1 MTYDRIRFRKRFQ
14 KGGRYMFEI
23 RNLSLSFA
31 GRQLLEPTDLI
42 FERGKVYTIYGKS
55 GVGKSSLL
63 NKIGLISATDP
74 SVSYFF
80 DGKEIDTENKKS
92 ASAFIAEEVA
102 FVFQGQNLINDLTVF
117 ENLRLALNFYGLNP
131 DEIESKIDTVLADL
145 EISSLKHAYPEDLSG
160 GEEQRVTIAR
170 ALVTE
175 KTLILADEPTSS
187 LDKENREKVSSLLID
202 LAHKYH
208 KIVLIVSHDEA
219 MIARGD
225 VQLHFKDHQLVGN
238 CLILNSDEGIKDS
251 KKWTSYLSSSH
262 TKLSVLKHR
271 RPFLP
276 RLLAFFIAFV
286 VAIAVTSIN
295 FQSLF
300 ADKYHQLVNNSLE
313 NGFLVINDSLHL
325 QTTKVLD
332 DFLSFD
338 KDEIA
343 SISTSQNIQTI
354 KPYIEFLSLGMT
366 FDNSKDYSQLQK
378 NFQPTLTIDGQTRSL
393 TRNFSIQPLYQTNTT
408 QRQIEYFDR
417 SNEKGIYLSE
427 QFISDEKLPNIVS
440 GSTVTLTFYIPISLY
455 ESSMEKEGNVLKG
468 DGDLFVKVD
477 KTYPVLGIVKK
488 SYPFEYS
495 PHGNTLFMNIAEME
509 ELQNEAIQQHPMTKM
524 ALDGF
529 PLKSWMPSAIH
540 VLLKDSSAIPE
551 ELSRIR
557 AISSQITILSSYE
570 NYEEFNKGLTYIR
583 QFLMLL
589 SLVLLILVI
598 AVLSFV
604 FFLLNRPRR
613 FEVGILKSLGY
624 STQNIVWLFLKELIG
639 YGKTIS
645 ILASCLLVI
654 LSILAIQV
662 LKLEVSDVFQFYLT
676 SVFTLIGLS
685 VSVLI
690 ISGLLPI
697 YTTCRQTVVD
707 TIRKNG

>member
-1 MTYDRIRFRKRFQ
+1 R
-14 KGGRYMFEI
+14 
-23 RNLSLSFA
+23 
-31 GRQLLEPTDLI
+31 LLEPTDLI

-63 NKIGLISATDP
+63 NKIGLLSATDP

-80 DGKEIDTENKKS
+80 DGKEIDIENKKS
-92 ASAFIAEEVA
+92 VSVFIAEEVA
-102 FVFQGQNLINDLTVF
+102 FVFQGRNLINDLTVF
-117 ENLRLALNFYGLNP
+117 ENLRLALNFYDLSP

-145 EISSLKHAYPEDLSG
+145 QISSLKHAYPEDLSG
-160 GEEQRVTIAR
+160 GEEQRVAIAR
-170 ALVTE
+170 ALVTG

-187 LDKENREKVSSLLID
+187 LDKENREKVSALLID

-219 MIARGD
+219 MIAIGD
-225 VQLHFKDHQLVGN
+225 VQLHFKDHKLVGN

-251 KKWTSYLSSSH
+251 KKWSSCLSSSH

-276 RLLAFFIAFV
+276 RLLAFFISLV

-338 KDEIA
+338 KEEIT
-343 SISTSQNIQTI
+343 SISTSQNIQTVN
-354 KPYIEFLSLGMT
+354 PYIEFLSLGMT

-440 GSTVTLTFYIPISLY
+440 GTTVTLTFYIPISLY
-455 ESSMEKEGNVLKG
+455 ESSIEKEGNILKG

-495 PHGNTLFMNIAEME
+495 PYGNTLFMNIAEME

-540 VLLKDSSAIPE
+540 VLLKDSGAIPE

-654 LSILAIQV
+654 LSILAMQV
-662 LKLEVSDVFQFYLT
+662 LKLEISDVFKFYLT

>member
-1 MTYDRIRFRKRFQ
+1 
-14 KGGRYMFEI
+14 MFEI

-31 GRQLLEPTDLI
+31 GRRLLEPTDLI

-63 NKIGLISATDP
+63 NKIGLLSATDP

-80 DGKEIDTENKKS
+80 DGKEIDIENKKS
-92 ASAFIAEEVA
+92 VSVFIAEEVA
-102 FVFQGQNLINDLTVF
+102 FVFQGRNLINDLTVF
-117 ENLRLALNFYGLNP
+117 ENLRLALNFYDLSP

-145 EISSLKHAYPEDLSG
+145 QISSLKHAYPEDLSG
-160 GEEQRVTIAR
+160 GEEQRVAIAR
-170 ALVTE
+170 ALVTG

-187 LDKENREKVSSLLID
+187 LDKENREKVSALLID

-219 MIARGD
+219 MIAIGD
-225 VQLHFKDHQLVGN
+225 VQLHFKDHKLVGN

-251 KKWTSYLSSSH
+251 KKWSSCLSSSH

-271 RPFLP
+271 RPFLL
-276 RLLAFFIAFV
+276 RLLAFFISLV

-338 KDEIA
+338 KEEIT
-343 SISTSQNIQTI
+343 SISTSQNIQTVN
-354 KPYIEFLSLGMT
+354 PYIEFLSLGMT

-440 GSTVTLTFYIPISLY
+440 GTTVTLTFYIPISLY
-455 ESSMEKEGNVLKG
+455 ESSIEKEGNILKG

-495 PHGNTLFMNIAEME
+495 PYGNTLFMNIAEME

-540 VLLKDSSAIPE
+540 VLLKDSGAIPE

-654 LSILAIQV
+654 LSILAMQV
-662 LKLEVSDVFQFYLT
+662 LKLEISDVFKFYLT

>member
-1 MTYDRIRFRKRFQ
+1 
-14 KGGRYMFEI
+14 MFEI

-31 GRQLLEPTDLI
+31 GRRLLEPTDLI

-63 NKIGLISATDP
+63 NKIGLLSATDP

-80 DGKEIDTENKKS
+80 DGKEIDIENKKS
-92 ASAFIAEEVA
+92 VSVFIAEEVA
-102 FVFQGQNLINDLTVF
+102 FVFQGRNLINDLTVF
-117 ENLRLALNFYGLNP
+117 ENLRLALNFYDLSPN
-131 DEIESKIDTVLADL
+131 EIESKIDTVLADL
-145 EISSLKHAYPEDLSG
+145 QISSLKHAYPEDLSG
-160 GEEQRVTIAR
+160 GEEQRVAIAR
-170 ALVTE
+170 ALVTG

-187 LDKENREKVSSLLID
+187 LDKENREKVSALLID

-219 MIARGD
+219 MIAIGD
-225 VQLHFKDHQLVGN
+225 VQLHFKDHKLVGN

-251 KKWTSYLSSSH
+251 KKWSSCLSSSH

-276 RLLAFFIAFV
+276 RLLAFFIALV
-286 VAIAVTSIN
+286 VAIAVSSIN

-338 KDEIA
+338 KEEITL
-343 SISTSQNIQTI
+343 ISTSQNIQTV
-354 KPYIEFLSLGMT
+354 KPYMEFLSFGMT

-378 NFQPTLTIDGQTRSL
+378 NFQPTLIIDGQTRSL
-393 TRNFSIQPLYQTNTT
+393 TKNFSIQPLYQTNTT

-440 GSTVTLTFYIPISLY
+440 GTTVTLTFYIPISLY
-455 ESSMEKEGNVLKG
+455 ESSIEKEGNILKG

-495 PHGNTLFMNIAEME
+495 PYGNTLFMNIVEME

-540 VLLKDSSAIPE
+540 VLLKDSGAIPE

-654 LSILAIQV
+654 LSILAMQV
-662 LKLEVSDVFQFYLT
+662 LKLEISDVFKFYLT

>member
-1 MTYDRIRFRKRFQ
+1 
-14 KGGRYMFEI
+14 MFEI

-31 GRQLLEPTDLI
+31 GRRLLEPTDLI

-63 NKIGLISATDP
+63 NKIGLLSATDP

-80 DGKEIDTENKKS
+80 DGKEIDIENKKS
-92 ASAFIAEEVA
+92 VSVFIAEEVA
-102 FVFQGQNLINDLTVF
+102 FVFQGRNLINDLTVF
-117 ENLRLALNFYGLNP
+117 ENLRLALNFYDLSP

-145 EISSLKHAYPEDLSG
+145 QISSLKHAYPEDLSG
-160 GEEQRVTIAR
+160 GEEQRVAIAR
-170 ALVTE
+170 ALVTG

-187 LDKENREKVSSLLID
+187 LDKENREKVSALLID

-219 MIARGD
+219 MIAIGD
-225 VQLHFKDHQLVGN
+225 VQLHFKDHKLVGN

-251 KKWTSYLSSSH
+251 KKWSSCLSSSH

-276 RLLAFFIAFV
+276 RLLAFFISLV

-338 KDEIA
+338 KEEIT
-343 SISTSQNIQTI
+343 SISTSQNIQTVN
-354 KPYIEFLSLGMT
+354 PYIEFLSLGMT

-408 QRQIEYFDR
+408 QKQIEYFDR

-440 GSTVTLTFYIPISLY
+440 GTTVTLTFYIPISLY
-455 ESSMEKEGNVLKG
+455 ESSIEKEGNILKG

-495 PHGNTLFMNIAEME
+495 PYGNTLFMNIAEME

-540 VLLKDSSAIPE
+540 VLLKDSGAIPE

-598 AVLSFV
+598 AVLSLV

-654 LSILAIQV
+654 LSILAMQV
-662 LKLEVSDVFQFYLT
+662 LKLEISDVFKFYLT

>member
-1 MTYDRIRFRKRFQ
+1 
-14 KGGRYMFEI
+14 MFEI

-31 GRQLLEPTDLI
+31 GRRLLEPTDLI

-63 NKIGLISATDP
+63 NKIGLISALDP

-80 DGKEIDTENKKS
+80 GGKEIDTEDKKS
-92 ASAFIAEEVA
+92 VSAFIAEEVA

-131 DEIESKIDTVLADL
+131 DEIENKIDTVLANL
-145 EISSLKHAYPEDLSG
+145 QISFLKHAYPEDLSG
-160 GEEQRVTIAR
+160 GEEQRVAIAR

-238 CLILNSDEGIKDS
+238 CLILNSDERIKDS
-251 KKWTSYLSSSH
+251 KKWSSGLSSSH
-262 TKLSVLKHR
+262 TKLSVLRHR
-271 RPFLP
+271 RPSLP

-338 KDEIA
+338 KEKIT
-343 SISTSQNIQTI
+343 SISTSQNIQTV

-455 ESSMEKEGNVLKG
+455 ESSIEKEGNVLKG

-509 ELQNEAIQQHPMTKM
+509 ELQNEAIQQHPITKM
-524 ALDGF
+524 TLDGF

-589 SLVLLILVI
+589 SIVLLILVI

-662 LKLEVSDVFQFYLT
+662 LKLEISDVFQFYLT

>member
-1 MTYDRIRFRKRFQ
+1 
-14 KGGRYMFEI
+14 MFEI

-31 GRQLLEPTDLI
+31 GRRLLEPTDLI
-42 FERGKVYTIYGKS
+42 FEWGKVYTIYGKS

-63 NKIGLISATDP
+63 NKIGLLSATDP

-80 DGKEIDTENKKS
+80 DGKEIDIENKKS
-92 ASAFIAEEVA
+92 VSVFIAEEVA
-102 FVFQGQNLINDLTVF
+102 FVFQGRNLINDLTVF
-117 ENLRLALNFYGLNP
+117 ENLRLALNFYDLSP

-145 EISSLKHAYPEDLSG
+145 QISSLKHAYPEDLSG
-160 GEEQRVTIAR
+160 GEEQRVAIAR
-170 ALVTE
+170 ALVTG

-187 LDKENREKVSSLLID
+187 LDKENREKISALLID

-219 MIARGD
+219 MIAIGD
-225 VQLHFKDHQLVGN
+225 VQLHFKDHKLVGN

-251 KKWTSYLSSSH
+251 KKWSSCLSSSH

-276 RLLAFFIAFV
+276 RLLAFFISLV

-338 KDEIA
+338 KEEIT
-343 SISTSQNIQTI
+343 SISTSQNIQTVN
-354 KPYIEFLSLGMT
+354 PYIEFLSLGMT

-440 GSTVTLTFYIPISLY
+440 GTTVTLTFYIPISLY
-455 ESSMEKEGNVLKG
+455 ESSIEKEGNILKG
-468 DGDLFVKVD
+468 DGGLFVKVD

-495 PHGNTLFMNIAEME
+495 PYGNTLFMNIAEME

-540 VLLKDSSAIPE
+540 VLLKDSGAIPE

-654 LSILAIQV
+654 LSILAMQV
-662 LKLEVSDVFQFYLT
+662 LKLEISDVFKFYLT

>member
-1 MTYDRIRFRKRFQ
+1 
-14 KGGRYMFEI
+14 MFEI

-31 GRQLLEPTDLI
+31 GRRLLEPTDLI

-63 NKIGLISATDP
+63 NKIGLLSATDP

-80 DGKEIDTENKKS
+80 DGKEIDIENKKS
-92 ASAFIAEEVA
+92 VSVFIAEEVA
-102 FVFQGQNLINDLTVF
+102 FVFQGRNLINDLTVF
-117 ENLRLALNFYGLNP
+117 ENLRLALNFYDLSP

-145 EISSLKHAYPEDLSG
+145 QISSLKHAYPEDLSG
-160 GEEQRVTIAR
+160 GEEQRVAIAR
-170 ALVTE
+170 ALVTG

-187 LDKENREKVSSLLID
+187 LDKENREKISALLID

-219 MIARGD
+219 MIAIGD
-225 VQLHFKDHQLVGN
+225 VQLHFKDHKLVGN

-251 KKWTSYLSSSH
+251 KKWSSCLSSSH

-276 RLLAFFIAFV
+276 RLLAFFISLV

-338 KDEIA
+338 KEEIT
-343 SISTSQNIQTI
+343 SISTSQNIQTVN
-354 KPYIEFLSLGMT
+354 PYIEFLSLGMT

-378 NFQPTLTIDGQTRSL
+378 NFQLTLTIDGQTRSL

-440 GSTVTLTFYIPISLY
+440 GTTVTLTFYIPISLY
-455 ESSMEKEGNVLKG
+455 ESSIEKEGNILKG
-468 DGDLFVKVD
+468 DGGLFVKVD

-495 PHGNTLFMNIAEME
+495 PYGNTLFMNIAEME

-540 VLLKDSSAIPE
+540 VLLKDSGAIPE

-654 LSILAIQV
+654 LSILAMQV
-662 LKLEVSDVFQFYLT
+662 LKLEISDVFKFYLT

>member
-1 MTYDRIRFRKRFQ
+1 MIQQNKESDFK

-31 GRQLLEPTDLI
+31 GRRLLEPTDLI

-63 NKIGLISATDP
+63 NKIGLLSATDP

-80 DGKEIDTENKKS
+80 DGKEIDIENKKS
-92 ASAFIAEEVA
+92 VSVFIAEEVA
-102 FVFQGQNLINDLTVF
+102 FVFQGRNLINDLTVF
-117 ENLRLALNFYGLNP
+117 ENLRLALNFYDLSP

-145 EISSLKHAYPEDLSG
+145 QISSLKHAYPEDLSG
-160 GEEQRVTIAR
+160 GEEQRVAIAR
-170 ALVTE
+170 ALVTG

-187 LDKENREKVSSLLID
+187 LDKENREKVSALLID

-219 MIARGD
+219 MIAIGD
-225 VQLHFKDHQLVGN
+225 VQLHFKDHKLVGN

-251 KKWTSYLSSSH
+251 KKWSSCLSSSH

-276 RLLAFFIAFV
+276 RLLAFFISLV

-338 KDEIA
+338 KEEIT
-343 SISTSQNIQTI
+343 SISTSQNIQTVN
-354 KPYIEFLSLGMT
+354 PYIEFLSLGMT

-440 GSTVTLTFYIPISLY
+440 GTTVTLTFYIPISLY
-455 ESSMEKEGNVLKG
+455 ESSIEKEGNILKG

-495 PHGNTLFMNIAEME
+495 PYGNTLFMNIAEME

-540 VLLKDSSAIPE
+540 VLLKDSGAIPE

-639 YGKTIS
+639 YGKIIS

-654 LSILAIQV
+654 LSILAMQV
-662 LKLEVSDVFQFYLT
+662 LKLEISDVFKFYLT

>member
-1 MTYDRIRFRKRFQ
+1 FK

-31 GRQLLEPTDLI
+31 GRRLLEPTDLI

-63 NKIGLISATDP
+63 NKIGLLSATDP

-80 DGKEIDTENKKS
+80 DGKEIDIENKKS
-92 ASAFIAEEVA
+92 VSVFIAEEVA
-102 FVFQGQNLINDLTVF
+102 FVFQGRNLINDLTVF
-117 ENLRLALNFYGLNP
+117 ENLRLALNFYDLSP

-145 EISSLKHAYPEDLSG
+145 QISSLKHAYPEDLSG
-160 GEEQRVTIAR
+160 GEEQRVAIAR
-170 ALVTE
+170 ALVTG

-187 LDKENREKVSSLLID
+187 LDKENREKVSALLID

-219 MIARGD
+219 MIAIGD
-225 VQLHFKDHQLVGN
+225 VQLHFKDHKLVGN

-251 KKWTSYLSSSH
+251 KKWSSCLSSSH

-276 RLLAFFIAFV
+276 RLLAFFISLV

-338 KDEIA
+338 KEEIT
-343 SISTSQNIQTI
+343 SISTSQNIQTVN
-354 KPYIEFLSLGMT
+354 PYIEFLSLGMT

-440 GSTVTLTFYIPISLY
+440 GTTVTLTFYIPISLY
-455 ESSMEKEGNVLKG
+455 ESSIEKEGNILKG

-495 PHGNTLFMNIAEME
+495 PYGNTLFMNIAEME

-540 VLLKDSSAIPE
+540 VLLKDSGAIPE

-654 LSILAIQV
+654 LSILAMQV
-662 LKLEVSDVFQFYLT
+662 LKLEISDVFKFYLT

>member
-1 MTYDRIRFRKRFQ
+1 
-14 KGGRYMFEI
+14 MFEI

-31 GRQLLEPTDLI
+31 GRRLLEPTDLI

-63 NKIGLISATDP
+63 NKIGLLSATDP

-80 DGKEIDTENKKS
+80 DGKEIDIENKKS
-92 ASAFIAEEVA
+92 VSVFIAEEVA
-102 FVFQGQNLINDLTVF
+102 FVFQGRNLINDLTVF
-117 ENLRLALNFYGLNP
+117 ENLRLALNFYDLSP

-145 EISSLKHAYPEDLSG
+145 QISSLKHAYPEDLSG
-160 GEEQRVTIAR
+160 GEEQRVAIAR
-170 ALVTE
+170 ALVTG

-187 LDKENREKVSSLLID
+187 LDKENREKVSALLID

-219 MIARGD
+219 MIAIGD
-225 VQLHFKDHQLVGN
+225 VQLHFKDHKLVEN

-251 KKWTSYLSSSH
+251 KKWSSCLSSSH

-276 RLLAFFIAFV
+276 RLLAFFIALV

-338 KDEIA
+338 KEEIT
-343 SISTSQNIQTI
+343 SISTSQNIQTV
-354 KPYIEFLSLGMT
+354 KPYMEFLSLGMT

-378 NFQPTLTIDGQTRSL
+378 NFQPTLTIDGQNRSL

-440 GSTVTLTFYIPISLY
+440 GTTVTLTFYIPISLY
-455 ESSMEKEGNVLKG
+455 ESSIEKEGNILKG

-495 PHGNTLFMNIAEME
+495 PYGNTLFMNIAEME

-540 VLLKDSSAIPE
+540 VLLKDSGAIPE

-654 LSILAIQV
+654 LSILAMQV
-662 LKLEVSDVFQFYLT
+662 LKLEISDVFKFYLT

>member
-1 MTYDRIRFRKRFQ
+1 
-14 KGGRYMFEI
+14 MFEI

-31 GRQLLEPTDLI
+31 GRRLLEPTDLI

-63 NKIGLISATDP
+63 NKIGLLSATDP

-80 DGKEIDTENKKS
+80 DGKEIDIENKKS
-92 ASAFIAEEVA
+92 VSVFIAEEVA
-102 FVFQGQNLINDLTVF
+102 FVFQGRNLINDLTVF
-117 ENLRLALNFYGLNP
+117 ENLRLALNFYGLSP

-145 EISSLKHAYPEDLSG
+145 QISSLKHAYPEDLSG
-160 GEEQRVTIAR
+160 GEEQRVAIAR

-187 LDKENREKVSSLLID
+187 LDKENREKVSALLID

-219 MIARGD
+219 MIVIGD
-225 VQLHFKDHQLVGN
+225 VQLHFKDHKLVEN

-251 KKWTSYLSSSH
+251 KKWSSCLSSSH

-276 RLLAFFIAFV
+276 RLLAFFIALV

-338 KDEIA
+338 KEEIT
-343 SISTSQNIQTI
+343 SISTSQNIQTV
-354 KPYIEFLSLGMT
+354 KPYMEFLSLGMT

-440 GSTVTLTFYIPISLY
+440 GTTVTLTFYIPISLY
-455 ESSMEKEGNVLKG
+455 ESSIEKEGNILKG

-495 PHGNTLFMNIAEME
+495 PYGNTLFMNIAEME

-540 VLLKDSSAIPE
+540 VLLKDSGAIPE

-654 LSILAIQV
+654 LSILAMQV
-662 LKLEVSDVFQFYLT
+662 LKLEISDVFKFYLT
-676 SVFTLIGLS
+676 SVLTLIGLS

>member
-1 MTYDRIRFRKRFQ
+1 
-14 KGGRYMFEI
+14 MFEI

-31 GRQLLEPTDLI
+31 GRRLLEPTDLI

-63 NKIGLISATDP
+63 NKIGLLSATDP

-80 DGKEIDTENKKS
+80 DGKEIDIENKKS
-92 ASAFIAEEVA
+92 VSVFIAEEVA
-102 FVFQGQNLINDLTVF
+102 FVFQGRNLINDLTVF
-117 ENLRLALNFYGLNP
+117 ENLRLALNFYDLSP

-145 EISSLKHAYPEDLSG
+145 QISSLKHAYPEDLSG
-160 GEEQRVTIAR
+160 GEEQRVAIAR
-170 ALVTE
+170 ALVTG

-187 LDKENREKVSSLLID
+187 LDKENREKISALLID

-219 MIARGD
+219 MIAIGD
-225 VQLHFKDHQLVGN
+225 VQLHFKDHKLVGN

-251 KKWTSYLSSSH
+251 KKWSSCLSSSH

-276 RLLAFFIAFV
+276 RLLAFFISLV

-338 KDEIA
+338 KEEIT
-343 SISTSQNIQTI
+343 SISTSQNIQTVN
-354 KPYIEFLSLGMT
+354 PYIEFLSLGMT

-440 GSTVTLTFYIPISLY
+440 GTTVTLTFYIPISLY
-455 ESSMEKEGNVLKG
+455 ESSIEKEGNILKG
-468 DGDLFVKVD
+468 DGGLFVKVD

-495 PHGNTLFMNIAEME
+495 PYGNTLFMNIAEME

-540 VLLKDSSAIPE
+540 VLLKDSGAIPE

-654 LSILAIQV
+654 LSILAMQV
-662 LKLEVSDVFQFYLT
+662 LKLEISDV
-676 SVFTLIGLS
+676 
-685 VSVLI
+685 
-690 ISGLLPI
+690 
-697 YTTCRQTVVD
+697 
-707 TIRKNG
+707 

>member
-1 MTYDRIRFRKRFQ
+1 
-14 KGGRYMFEI
+14 MFEI

-31 GRQLLEPTDLI
+31 GRRLLEPTDLI

-92 ASAFIAEEVA
+92 VSAFIAEEVA

-117 ENLRLALNFYGLNP
+117 ENLKLALNFYGLNP

-160 GEEQRVTIAR
+160 GEEQRVAIAR

-238 CLILNSDEGIKDS
+238 CLILNSDEGIKDY

-338 KDEIA
+338 KEEIT

-427 QFISDEKLPNIVS
+427 QFVSDQKLPNIVS

-455 ESSMEKEGNVLKG
+455 ESSIEKEGNVLKG

-495 PHGNTLFMNIAEME
+495 PYGNTLFMNIAEME

>member
-1 MTYDRIRFRKRFQ
+1 
-14 KGGRYMFEI
+14 MFEI

-31 GRQLLEPTDLI
+31 GRRLLEPTDLI

-63 NKIGLISATDP
+63 NKIGLLSATDP

-80 DGKEIDTENKKS
+80 DGKEIDIENKKS
-92 ASAFIAEEVA
+92 VSVFIAEEVA
-102 FVFQGQNLINDLTVF
+102 FVFQGRNLINDLTVF
-117 ENLRLALNFYGLNP
+117 ENLRLALNFYDLSP

-145 EISSLKHAYPEDLSG
+145 QISSLKHAYPEDLSG
-160 GEEQRVTIAR
+160 GEEQRMAIAR
-170 ALVTE
+170 ALVTG

-187 LDKENREKVSSLLID
+187 LDKENREKVSALLID

-219 MIARGD
+219 MIAIGD
-225 VQLHFKDHQLVGN
+225 VQLHFKDHKLVGN

-251 KKWTSYLSSSH
+251 KKWSSCLSSSH

-276 RLLAFFIAFV
+276 RLLAFFISLV

-338 KDEIA
+338 KEEIT
-343 SISTSQNIQTI
+343 SISTSQNIQTVN
-354 KPYIEFLSLGMT
+354 PYIEFLSLGMT

-440 GSTVTLTFYIPISLY
+440 GTTVTLTFYIPISLY
-455 ESSMEKEGNVLKG
+455 ESSIEKEGNILKG

-495 PHGNTLFMNIAEME
+495 PYGNTLFMNIAEME

-540 VLLKDSSAIPE
+540 VLLKDSGAIPE

-654 LSILAIQV
+654 LSILAMQV
-662 LKLEVSDVFQFYLT
+662 LKLEISDVFKFYLT

>member
-1 MTYDRIRFRKRFQ
+1 
-14 KGGRYMFEI
+14 MFEI

-31 GRQLLEPTDLI
+31 GRRLLEPTDLI

-63 NKIGLISATDP
+63 NKIGLLSATDP

-80 DGKEIDTENKKS
+80 DGKEIDIENKKS
-92 ASAFIAEEVA
+92 VSVFIAEEVA
-102 FVFQGQNLINDLTVF
+102 FVFQGRNLINDLTVF
-117 ENLRLALNFYGLNP
+117 ENLRLALNFYDLSP

-145 EISSLKHAYPEDLSG
+145 QISSLKHAYPEDLSG
-160 GEEQRVTIAR
+160 GEEQRVAIAR
-170 ALVTE
+170 ALVTG

-187 LDKENREKVSSLLID
+187 LDKENREKVSALLID

-219 MIARGD
+219 MIAIGD
-225 VQLHFKDHQLVGN
+225 VQLHFKDHKLVGN
-238 CLILNSDEGIKDS
+238 CLVLNSDEGIKDS
-251 KKWTSYLSSSH
+251 KKWSSCLSSSH

-276 RLLAFFIAFV
+276 RLLAFFIALV

-338 KDEIA
+338 KEEIT
-343 SISTSQNIQTI
+343 SISTSQNIQTV
-354 KPYIEFLSLGMT
+354 KPYMEFLSLGMT

-440 GSTVTLTFYIPISLY
+440 GTTVTLTFYIPISLY
-455 ESSMEKEGNVLKG
+455 ESSIEKEGNILKG

-495 PHGNTLFMNIAEME
+495 PYGNTLFMNIAEME

-540 VLLKDSSAIPE
+540 VLLKDSGAIPE

-557 AISSQITILSSYE
+557 EISSQITILSSYE

-654 LSILAIQV
+654 LSILAMQV
-662 LKLEVSDVFQFYLT
+662 LKLEISDVFKFYLT

>member
-1 MTYDRIRFRKRFQ
+1 
-14 KGGRYMFEI
+14 MFEI

-31 GRQLLEPTDLI
+31 GRRLLEPTDLI

-63 NKIGLISATDP
+63 NKIGLLSATDP

-80 DGKEIDTENKKS
+80 DGKEIDIENKKS
-92 ASAFIAEEVA
+92 VSVFIAEEVA
-102 FVFQGQNLINDLTVF
+102 FVFQGRNLINDLTVF
-117 ENLRLALNFYGLNP
+117 ENLRLALNFYDLSP

-145 EISSLKHAYPEDLSG
+145 QISSLKHAYPEDLSG
-160 GEEQRVTIAR
+160 GEEQRVAIAR
-170 ALVTE
+170 ALVTG

-187 LDKENREKVSSLLID
+187 LDKENREKVSALLID

-219 MIARGD
+219 MIAIGD
-225 VQLHFKDHQLVGN
+225 VQLHFKDHKLVGN

-251 KKWTSYLSSSH
+251 KKWSSCLSSSH

-276 RLLAFFIAFV
+276 RLLAFFIALV

-338 KDEIA
+338 KEEIT
-343 SISTSQNIQTI
+343 SISTSQNIQTV
-354 KPYIEFLSLGMT
+354 KPYMEFLSLGMT

-378 NFQPTLTIDGQTRSL
+378 NFQPTLTIDGQTRNL

-455 ESSMEKEGNVLKG
+455 ESSIEKEGNILKG

-495 PHGNTLFMNIAEME
+495 PYGNTLFMNIAEME

-540 VLLKDSSAIPE
+540 VLLKDSGAIPE

-654 LSILAIQV
+654 LSILAMQV
-662 LKLEVSDVFQFYLT
+662 LKLEISDVFKFYLT

>member
-1 MTYDRIRFRKRFQ
+1 
-14 KGGRYMFEI
+14 MFEI

-31 GRQLLEPTDLI
+31 GRRLLEPTDLI

-63 NKIGLISATDP
+63 NKIGLLSATDP

-80 DGKEIDTENKKS
+80 DGKEIDIENKKS
-92 ASAFIAEEVA
+92 VSVFIAEEVA
-102 FVFQGQNLINDLTVF
+102 FVFQGRNLINDLTVF
-117 ENLRLALNFYGLNP
+117 ENLRLALNFYDLSP

-145 EISSLKHAYPEDLSG
+145 QISSLKHAYPEDLSG
-160 GEEQRVTIAR
+160 GEEQRVAIAR
-170 ALVTE
+170 ALVTG

-187 LDKENREKVSSLLID
+187 LDKENREKVSALLID

-219 MIARGD
+219 MIAIGD
-225 VQLHFKDHQLVGN
+225 VQLHFKDHKLVGN

-251 KKWTSYLSSSH
+251 KKWSSCLSSSH

-276 RLLAFFIAFV
+276 RLLAFFISLV

-338 KDEIA
+338 KEEIT
-343 SISTSQNIQTI
+343 SISTSQNIQTVN
-354 KPYIEFLSLGMT
+354 PYIEFLSLGMT

-440 GSTVTLTFYIPISLY
+440 GTTVTLTFYIPISLY
-455 ESSMEKEGNVLKG
+455 ESSIEKEGNILKG

-495 PHGNTLFMNIAEME
+495 PYGNNLFMNIAEME

-540 VLLKDSSAIPE
+540 VLLKDSGAIPE

-654 LSILAIQV
+654 LSILAMQV
-662 LKLEVSDVFQFYLT
+662 LKLEISDVFKFYLT

>member
-1 MTYDRIRFRKRFQ
+1 
-14 KGGRYMFEI
+14 MFEI

-31 GRQLLEPTDLI
+31 GRRLLEPTDLI

-63 NKIGLISATDP
+63 NKIGLLSATDP

-80 DGKEIDTENKKS
+80 DGKEIDIENKKS
-92 ASAFIAEEVA
+92 VSVFIAEEVA
-102 FVFQGQNLINDLTVF
+102 FVFQGRNLINDLTVF
-117 ENLRLALNFYGLNP
+117 ENLRLALNFYDLSP

-145 EISSLKHAYPEDLSG
+145 QISSLKHAYPEDLSG
-160 GEEQRVTIAR
+160 GEEQRVAIAR
-170 ALVTE
+170 ALVTG

-187 LDKENREKVSSLLID
+187 LDKENREKVSALLID

-219 MIARGD
+219 MIAIGD
-225 VQLHFKDHQLVGN
+225 VQLHFKDHKLVGN

-251 KKWTSYLSSSH
+251 KKWSSCLLSSH

-276 RLLAFFIAFV
+276 RLLAFFISLV

-338 KDEIA
+338 KEEIT
-343 SISTSQNIQTI
+343 SISTSQNIQTVN
-354 KPYIEFLSLGMT
+354 PYIEFLSLGMT

-440 GSTVTLTFYIPISLY
+440 GTTVTLTFYIPISLY
-455 ESSMEKEGNVLKG
+455 ESSIEKEGNILKG

-495 PHGNTLFMNIAEME
+495 PYGNTLFMNIAEME

-540 VLLKDSSAIPE
+540 VLLKDSGAIPE

-654 LSILAIQV
+654 LSILAMQV
-662 LKLEVSDVFQFYLT
+662 LKLEISDVFKFYLT

>member
-1 MTYDRIRFRKRFQ
+1 
-14 KGGRYMFEI
+14 MFEI

-31 GRQLLEPTDLI
+31 GRRLLEPTDLI

-63 NKIGLISATDP
+63 NKIGLLSATDP

-80 DGKEIDTENKKS
+80 DGKEIDIENKKS
-92 ASAFIAEEVA
+92 VSVFIAEEVA
-102 FVFQGQNLINDLTVF
+102 FVFQGRNLINDLTVF
-117 ENLRLALNFYGLNP
+117 ENLRLALNFYDLSP

-145 EISSLKHAYPEDLSG
+145 QISSLKHAYPEDLSG
-160 GEEQRVTIAR
+160 GEEQRVAIAR
-170 ALVTE
+170 ALVTG

-187 LDKENREKVSSLLID
+187 LDKENREKISALLID

-219 MIARGD
+219 MIAIGD
-225 VQLHFKDHQLVGN
+225 VQLHFKDHKLVGN

-251 KKWTSYLSSSH
+251 KKWSSCLSSSH

-276 RLLAFFIAFV
+276 RLLAFFISLV

-338 KDEIA
+338 KEEIT
-343 SISTSQNIQTI
+343 SISTSQNIQTVN
-354 KPYIEFLSLGMT
+354 PYIEFLSLGMT

-378 NFQPTLTIDGQTRSL
+378 NFQSTLTIDGQTRSL

-440 GSTVTLTFYIPISLY
+440 GTTVTLTFYIPISLY
-455 ESSMEKEGNVLKG
+455 ESSIEKEGNILKG
-468 DGDLFVKVD
+468 DGGLFVKVD

-495 PHGNTLFMNIAEME
+495 PYGNTLFMNIAEME

-540 VLLKDSSAIPE
+540 VLLKDSGAIPE

-654 LSILAIQV
+654 LSILAMQV
-662 LKLEVSDVFQFYLT
+662 LKLEISDVFKFYLT

>member
-1 MTYDRIRFRKRFQ
+1 
-14 KGGRYMFEI
+14 MFEI

-31 GRQLLEPTDLI
+31 GRRLLEPTDLI

-63 NKIGLISATDP
+63 NKICLLSATDP

-80 DGKEIDTENKKS
+80 DGKEIDIENKKS
-92 ASAFIAEEVA
+92 VSVFIAEEVA
-102 FVFQGQNLINDLTVF
+102 FVFQGRNLINDLTVF
-117 ENLRLALNFYGLNP
+117 ENLRLALNFYDLSP

-145 EISSLKHAYPEDLSG
+145 QISSLKHAYPEDLSG
-160 GEEQRVTIAR
+160 GEEQRVAIAR
-170 ALVTE
+170 ALVTG

-187 LDKENREKVSSLLID
+187 LDKENREKVSALLID

-219 MIARGD
+219 MIAIGD
-225 VQLHFKDHQLVGN
+225 VQLHFKDHKLVGN

-251 KKWTSYLSSSH
+251 KKWSSCLSSSH

-276 RLLAFFIAFV
+276 RLLAFFISLV

-338 KDEIA
+338 KEEIT
-343 SISTSQNIQTI
+343 SISTSQNIQTVN
-354 KPYIEFLSLGMT
+354 PYIEFLSLGMT

-440 GSTVTLTFYIPISLY
+440 GTTVTLTFYIPISLY
-455 ESSMEKEGNVLKG
+455 ESSIEKEGNILKG
-468 DGDLFVKVD
+468 DGGLFVKVD

-495 PHGNTLFMNIAEME
+495 PYGNTLFMNIAEME

-540 VLLKDSSAIPE
+540 VLLKDSGAIPE
-551 ELSRIR
+551 QLSRIR

-654 LSILAIQV
+654 LSILAMQV
-662 LKLEVSDVFQFYLT
+662 LKLEISDVFKFYLT

>member
-1 MTYDRIRFRKRFQ
+1 
-14 KGGRYMFEI
+14 MFEI

-31 GRQLLEPTDLI
+31 GRRLLEPTDLI

-92 ASAFIAEEVA
+92 VSAFIAEEVA

-117 ENLRLALNFYGLNP
+117 ENLKLALNFYGLNP

-160 GEEQRVTIAR
+160 GEEQRVAIAR

-338 KDEIA
+338 KEEIT

-366 FDNSKDYSQLQK
+366 FDNSKDYSKLQK

-427 QFISDEKLPNIVS
+427 QFVSDQKLPNIVS

-455 ESSMEKEGNVLKG
+455 ESSIEKEGNVLKG

-509 ELQNEAIQQHPMTKM
+509 ELQNEAIQQHPMMKM

-654 LSILAIQV
+654 LSILAMQV
-662 LKLEVSDVFQFYLT
+662 LKLEISDVFKFYLT

>member
-1 MTYDRIRFRKRFQ
+1 MTYNRIKQRKRFQ

-31 GRQLLEPTDLI
+31 GRRLLEPTDLI

-63 NKIGLISATDP
+63 NKIGLLSATDP

-80 DGKEIDTENKKS
+80 DGKEIDIENKKS
-92 ASAFIAEEVA
+92 VSVFIAEEVA
-102 FVFQGQNLINDLTVF
+102 FVFQGRNLIHDLTVF
-117 ENLRLALNFYGLNP
+117 ENLRLALNFYNLSP

-145 EISSLKHAYPEDLSG
+145 QISSLKHAYPEDLSG
-160 GEEQRVTIAR
+160 GEEQRVAIAR
-170 ALVTE
+170 ALVTG

-187 LDKENREKVSSLLID
+187 LDKENREKVSALLID

-219 MIARGD
+219 MIAIGD
-225 VQLHFKDHQLVGN
+225 VQLHFKDHKLVGN

-251 KKWTSYLSSSH
+251 KKWSSCLSSSH

-276 RLLAFFIAFV
+276 RLLAFFIALV

-338 KDEIA
+338 KEEIT
-343 SISTSQNIQTI
+343 SISTSQNIQTV
-354 KPYIEFLSLGMT
+354 KPYMEFLSLGMT

-440 GSTVTLTFYIPISLY
+440 GTTVTLTFYIPISLY
-455 ESSMEKEGNVLKG
+455 ESSIEKEGNILKG

-495 PHGNTLFMNIAEME
+495 PYGNTLFMNIAEME

-540 VLLKDSSAIPE
+540 VLLKDSGAIPE

-654 LSILAIQV
+654 LSILAMQV
-662 LKLEVSDVFQFYLT
+662 LKLEISDVFKFYLT

>member
-1 MTYDRIRFRKRFQ
+1 
-14 KGGRYMFEI
+14 MFEI

-31 GRQLLEPTDLI
+31 GRRLLEATDLI

-63 NKIGLISATDP
+63 NKIGLLSATDP

-80 DGKEIDTENKKS
+80 DGKEIDIENKKS
-92 ASAFIAEEVA
+92 VSVFIAEEVA
-102 FVFQGQNLINDLTVF
+102 FVFQGRNLINDLTVF
-117 ENLRLALNFYGLNP
+117 ENLRLALNFYDLSP

-145 EISSLKHAYPEDLSG
+145 QISSLKHAYPEDLSG
-160 GEEQRVTIAR
+160 GEEQRVAIAR
-170 ALVTE
+170 ALVTG

-187 LDKENREKVSSLLID
+187 LDKENREKISALLID

-219 MIARGD
+219 MIAIGD
-225 VQLHFKDHQLVGN
+225 VQLHFKDHKLVGN

-251 KKWTSYLSSSH
+251 KKWSSCLSSSH

-276 RLLAFFIAFV
+276 RLLAFFISLV

-338 KDEIA
+338 KEEIT
-343 SISTSQNIQTI
+343 SISTSQNIQTVN
-354 KPYIEFLSLGMT
+354 PYIEFLSLGMT

-440 GSTVTLTFYIPISLY
+440 GTTVTLTFYIPISLY
-455 ESSMEKEGNVLKG
+455 ESSIEKEGNILKG
-468 DGDLFVKVD
+468 DGGLFVKVD

-495 PHGNTLFMNIAEME
+495 PYGNTLFMNIAEME

-540 VLLKDSSAIPE
+540 VLLKDSGAIPE

-654 LSILAIQV
+654 LSILAMQV
-662 LKLEVSDVFQFYLT
+662 LKLEISDVFKFYLT

>member
-1 MTYDRIRFRKRFQ
+1 
-14 KGGRYMFEI
+14 MFEI

-31 GRQLLEPTDLI
+31 GRRLLEPTDLI

-63 NKIGLISATDP
+63 NKIGLLSATDP

-80 DGKEIDTENKKS
+80 DGKEIDIENKKS
-92 ASAFIAEEVA
+92 VSVFIAEEVA
-102 FVFQGQNLINDLTVF
+102 FVFQGRNLINDLTVF
-117 ENLRLALNFYGLNP
+117 ENLRLALNFYDLSP

-145 EISSLKHAYPEDLSG
+145 QISSLKHAYPEDLSG
-160 GEEQRVTIAR
+160 GEEQRVAIAR
-170 ALVTE
+170 ALVTG

-187 LDKENREKVSSLLID
+187 LDKENREKVSALLID

-219 MIARGD
+219 MIAIGD
-225 VQLHFKDHQLVGN
+225 VQLHFKDHKLVGN
-238 CLILNSDEGIKDS
+238 CLILNSDEGIKNS
-251 KKWTSYLSSSH
+251 KKWSSCLSSSH

-276 RLLAFFIAFV
+276 RLLAFFISLV

-338 KDEIA
+338 KEEIT
-343 SISTSQNIQTI
+343 SISTSQNIQTVN
-354 KPYIEFLSLGMT
+354 PYIEFLSLGMT

-440 GSTVTLTFYIPISLY
+440 GTTVTLTFYIPISLY
-455 ESSMEKEGNVLKG
+455 ESSIEKEGNILKG

-495 PHGNTLFMNIAEME
+495 PYGNTLFMNIAEME

-540 VLLKDSSAIPE
+540 VLLKDSGAIPE

-654 LSILAIQV
+654 LSILAMQV
-662 LKLEVSDVFQFYLT
+662 LKLEISDVFKFYLT

>member
-1 MTYDRIRFRKRFQ
+1 
-14 KGGRYMFEI
+14 MFEI

-31 GRQLLEPTDLI
+31 GRRLLEPTDLI

-63 NKIGLISATDP
+63 NKIGLLSATDP

-80 DGKEIDTENKKS
+80 DGKEIDIENKKS
-92 ASAFIAEEVA
+92 VSVFIAEEVA
-102 FVFQGQNLINDLTVF
+102 FVFQGRNLINDLTVF
-117 ENLRLALNFYGLNP
+117 ENLRLALNFYDLSP

-145 EISSLKHAYPEDLSG
+145 QISSLKHAYPEDLSG
-160 GEEQRVTIAR
+160 GEEQRVAIAR
-170 ALVTE
+170 ALVTG

-187 LDKENREKVSSLLID
+187 LDKENREKVSALLID

-219 MIARGD
+219 MIAIGD
-225 VQLHFKDHQLVGN
+225 VQLHFKDHKLVGN

-251 KKWTSYLSSSH
+251 KKWSSCLSSSH

-276 RLLAFFIAFV
+276 RLLAFFIALV

-338 KDEIA
+338 KEEIT
-343 SISTSQNIQTI
+343 SISTSQNIQTV
-354 KPYIEFLSLGMT
+354 KPYMEFLSLGMT

-440 GSTVTLTFYIPISLY
+440 GTTVTLTFYIPISLY
-455 ESSMEKEGNVLKG
+455 ESSIEKEGNILKG

-495 PHGNTLFMNIAEME
+495 PYGNTLFMNIAEME

-540 VLLKDSSAIPE
+540 VLLKDSGAIPE

-557 AISSQITILSSYE
+557 ATSSQITILSSYE

-654 LSILAIQV
+654 LSILAMQV
-662 LKLEVSDVFQFYLT
+662 LKLEISDVFKFYLT

>member
-1 MTYDRIRFRKRFQ
+1 
-14 KGGRYMFEI
+14 MFEI

-31 GRQLLEPTDLI
+31 GRRLLEPTDLI

-63 NKIGLISATDP
+63 NKIGLLSATDP

-80 DGKEIDTENKKS
+80 DGKEIDIENKKS
-92 ASAFIAEEVA
+92 VSVFIAEEVA
-102 FVFQGQNLINDLTVF
+102 FVFQGRNLINDLTVF
-117 ENLRLALNFYGLNP
+117 ENLRLALNFYDLSP

-145 EISSLKHAYPEDLSG
+145 QISSLKHAYPEDLSG
-160 GEEQRVTIAR
+160 GEEQRVAIAR
-170 ALVTE
+170 ALVTG

-187 LDKENREKVSSLLID
+187 LDKENREKVSALLID

-219 MIARGD
+219 MIAIGD
-225 VQLHFKDHQLVGN
+225 VQLHFKDHKLVGN

-251 KKWTSYLSSSH
+251 KKWSSCLSSSH

-276 RLLAFFIAFV
+276 RLLAFFISLV

-338 KDEIA
+338 KEEIT
-343 SISTSQNIQTI
+343 SISTSQNIQTVN
-354 KPYIEFLSLGMT
+354 PYIEFLSLGMT

-378 NFQPTLTIDGQTRSL
+378 NFQPTLTIDGQTRSM

-440 GSTVTLTFYIPISLY
+440 GTTVTLTFYIPISLY
-455 ESSMEKEGNVLKG
+455 ESSIEKEGNILKG

-495 PHGNTLFMNIAEME
+495 PYGNTLFMNIAEME

-540 VLLKDSSAIPE
+540 VLLKDSGAIPE

-654 LSILAIQV
+654 LSILAMQV
-662 LKLEVSDVFQFYLT
+662 LKLEISDVFKFYLT

>member
-1 MTYDRIRFRKRFQ
+1 
-14 KGGRYMFEI
+14 MFEI

-31 GRQLLEPTDLI
+31 GRRLLEPTDLI

-63 NKIGLISATDP
+63 NKIGLLSATDP

-80 DGKEIDTENKKS
+80 DGKEIDIENKKS
-92 ASAFIAEEVA
+92 VSVFIAEEVA
-102 FVFQGQNLINDLTVF
+102 FVFQGRNLINDLTVF
-117 ENLRLALNFYGLNP
+117 ENLRLALNFYGLSP

-145 EISSLKHAYPEDLSG
+145 QISSLKHAYPEDLSG

-170 ALVTE
+170 ALVTG

-187 LDKENREKVSSLLID
+187 LDKENREKVSALLID

-208 KIVLIVSHDEA
+208 KIVLIVSYDEA
-219 MIARGD
+219 MIAIGD
-225 VQLHFKDHQLVGN
+225 VQLHFKDHKLVGN

-251 KKWTSYLSSSH
+251 KKWSSCLSSSH

-276 RLLAFFIAFV
+276 RLLAFFIALV

-338 KDEIA
+338 KEEIT
-343 SISTSQNIQTI
+343 SISTSQNIQTV
-354 KPYIEFLSLGMT
+354 KPYMEFLSLGMT

-440 GSTVTLTFYIPISLY
+440 GTTVTLTFYIPISLY
-455 ESSMEKEGNVLKG
+455 ESSIEKEGNILKG

-495 PHGNTLFMNIAEME
+495 PYGNTLFMNIAEME

-540 VLLKDSSAIPE
+540 VLLKDSGAIPE

-589 SLVLLILVI
+589 SLVLLILII

-654 LSILAIQV
+654 LSILAMQV
-662 LKLEVSDVFQFYLT
+662 LKLEISDVFKFYLT

>member
-1 MTYDRIRFRKRFQ
+1 
-14 KGGRYMFEI
+14 MFEI

-31 GRQLLEPTDLI
+31 GRRLLEPTDLI

-92 ASAFIAEEVA
+92 VSAFIAEEVA

-117 ENLRLALNFYGLNP
+117 ENLKLALNFYGLNP

-160 GEEQRVTIAR
+160 GEEQRVAIAR

-338 KDEIA
+338 KEEIT

-366 FDNSKDYSQLQK
+366 FDNSKDYSKLQK

-408 QRQIEYFDR
+408 QRQIKYFDR
-417 SNEKGIYLSE
+417 SNEKGIYISE
-427 QFISDEKLPNIVS
+427 QFVSDQKLPNIVS

-455 ESSMEKEGNVLKG
+455 ESSIEKEGNVLKG

-557 AISSQITILSSYE
+557 AISSQITILSSYK

>member
-1 MTYDRIRFRKRFQ
+1 
-14 KGGRYMFEI
+14 MFEI

-31 GRQLLEPTDLI
+31 GRRLLEPTDLI

-63 NKIGLISATDP
+63 NKIGLLSATDP

-80 DGKEIDTENKKS
+80 DGKEIDIENKKS
-92 ASAFIAEEVA
+92 VSVFIAEEVA
-102 FVFQGQNLINDLTVF
+102 FVFQGRNLINDLTVF
-117 ENLRLALNFYGLNP
+117 ENLRLALNFYDLSP

-145 EISSLKHAYPEDLSG
+145 QISSLKHAYPEDLSG
-160 GEEQRVTIAR
+160 GEEQRVAIAR
-170 ALVTE
+170 ALVTG

-187 LDKENREKVSSLLID
+187 LDKENREKVSALLID

-219 MIARGD
+219 MIAIGD
-225 VQLHFKDHQLVGN
+225 VQLHFKDHKLVGN

-251 KKWTSYLSSSH
+251 KKWSSCLSSSH

-276 RLLAFFIAFV
+276 RLLAFFISLV

-338 KDEIA
+338 KEEIT
-343 SISTSQNIQTI
+343 SISTSQNIQTVN
-354 KPYIEFLSLGMT
+354 PYIEFLSLGMT

-440 GSTVTLTFYIPISLY
+440 GTTVTLTFYIPISLY
-455 ESSMEKEGNVLKG
+455 ESSIEKEGNILKG

-495 PHGNTLFMNIAEME
+495 PYGNTLFMNIAEME

-529 PLKSWMPSAIH
+529 PLKSWMQSAIH
-540 VLLKDSSAIPE
+540 VLLKDSGAIPE

-654 LSILAIQV
+654 LSILAMQV
-662 LKLEVSDVFQFYLT
+662 LKLEISDVFKFYLT

>member
-1 MTYDRIRFRKRFQ
+1 
-14 KGGRYMFEI
+14 MFEI

-31 GRQLLEPTDLI
+31 GRRLLEPTDLI

-63 NKIGLISATDP
+63 NKIGLLSATDP

-80 DGKEIDTENKKS
+80 DGKEIDIENKKLVS
-92 ASAFIAEEVA
+92 VFIAEEVA
-102 FVFQGQNLINDLTVF
+102 FVFQGRNLINDLTVF
-117 ENLRLALNFYGLNP
+117 ENLRLALNFYDLSP

-145 EISSLKHAYPEDLSG
+145 QISSLKHAYPEDLSG
-160 GEEQRVTIAR
+160 GEEQRVAIAR
-170 ALVTE
+170 ALVTG

-187 LDKENREKVSSLLID
+187 LDKENREKVSALLID

-219 MIARGD
+219 MIAIGD
-225 VQLHFKDHQLVGN
+225 VQLHFKDHKLVGN

-251 KKWTSYLSSSH
+251 KKWSSCLSSSH

-276 RLLAFFIAFV
+276 RLLAFFISLV

-338 KDEIA
+338 KEEIT
-343 SISTSQNIQTI
+343 SISTSQNIQTVN
-354 KPYIEFLSLGMT
+354 PYIEFLSLGMT

-440 GSTVTLTFYIPISLY
+440 GTTVTLTFYIPISLY
-455 ESSMEKEGNVLKG
+455 ESSIEKEGNILKG

-495 PHGNTLFMNIAEME
+495 PYGNTLFMNIAEME

-540 VLLKDSSAIPE
+540 VLLKDSGAIP
-551 ELSRIR
+551 
-557 AISSQITILSSYE
+557 
-570 NYEEFNKGLTYIR
+570 
-583 QFLMLL
+583 
-589 SLVLLILVI
+589 
-598 AVLSFV
+598 
-604 FFLLNRPRR
+604 
-613 FEVGILKSLGY
+613 
-624 STQNIVWLFLKELIG
+624 
-639 YGKTIS
+639 
-645 ILASCLLVI
+645 
-654 LSILAIQV
+654 
-662 LKLEVSDVFQFYLT
+662 
-676 SVFTLIGLS
+676 
-685 VSVLI
+685 
-690 ISGLLPI
+690 
-697 YTTCRQTVVD
+697 
-707 TIRKNG
+707 

>member
-1 MTYDRIRFRKRFQ
+1 
-14 KGGRYMFEI
+14 MFEI

-31 GRQLLEPTDLI
+31 GRRLLEPTDLI

-63 NKIGLISATDP
+63 NKIGLLSATDP

-80 DGKEIDTENKKS
+80 DGKEIDIENKKS
-92 ASAFIAEEVA
+92 VSVFIAEEVA
-102 FVFQGQNLINDLTVF
+102 FVFQGRNLINDLTVF
-117 ENLRLALNFYGLNP
+117 ENLRLALNFYGLSP

-145 EISSLKHAYPEDLSG
+145 QISSLKHAYPEDLSG
-160 GEEQRVTIAR
+160 GEEQRVAIAR
-170 ALVTE
+170 ALVTG

-187 LDKENREKVSSLLID
+187 LDKENREKVSALLID

-219 MIARGD
+219 MIAIGD
-225 VQLHFKDHQLVGN
+225 VQLHFKDHKLVGN

-251 KKWTSYLSSSH
+251 KKWSSCLSSSH

-276 RLLAFFIAFV
+276 RLLAFFIALV

-338 KDEIA
+338 KEEIT
-343 SISTSQNIQTI
+343 SISTSQNIQTV
-354 KPYIEFLSLGMT
+354 KPYMEFLSLGMT

-378 NFQPTLTIDGQTRSL
+378 NFQPILTIDGQTRSL

-440 GSTVTLTFYIPISLY
+440 GTTVTLTFYIPISLY
-455 ESSMEKEGNVLKG
+455 ESSIEKEGNILKG

-495 PHGNTLFMNIAEME
+495 PYGNTLFMNIAEME

-540 VLLKDSSAIPE
+540 VLLKDSGAIPE

-654 LSILAIQV
+654 LSILAMQV
-662 LKLEVSDVFQFYLT
+662 LKLEISDVFKFYLT

>member
-1 MTYDRIRFRKRFQ
+1 
-14 KGGRYMFEI
+14 MFEI

-31 GRQLLEPTDLI
+31 GRRLLEPTDLI

-92 ASAFIAEEVA
+92 VSAFIAEEVA

-131 DEIESKIDTVLADL
+131 DKIENKIDTVLADL
-145 EISSLKHAYPEDLSG
+145 QISSLKHAYPEDLSG
-160 GEEQRVTIAR
+160 GEEQRVAIAR

-187 LDKENREKVSSLLID
+187 LDKENREKVSSLLLD

-325 QTTKVLD
+325 QATKVLD

-338 KDEIA
+338 KEEIN

-366 FDNSKDYSQLQK
+366 FDNSKDYSKLQK

-427 QFISDEKLPNIVS
+427 QFVSDQKLPNIVS

-455 ESSMEKEGNVLKG
+455 ESSIEKEGNVLKG

-495 PHGNTLFMNIAEME
+495 PHGNTLFMNISEME

>member
-1 MTYDRIRFRKRFQ
+1 
-14 KGGRYMFEI
+14 MFEI

-31 GRQLLEPTDLI
+31 GRRLLEPTDLI

-63 NKIGLISATDP
+63 NKIGLLSATDP

-80 DGKEIDTENKKS
+80 DGKEIDIENKKS
-92 ASAFIAEEVA
+92 VSVFIAEEVA
-102 FVFQGQNLINDLTVF
+102 FVFQGRNLINDLTVF
-117 ENLRLALNFYGLNP
+117 ENLRLALNFYDLSP

-145 EISSLKHAYPEDLSG
+145 QISSLKHAYPEDLSG
-160 GEEQRVTIAR
+160 GEEQRVAIAR
-170 ALVTE
+170 ALVTG

-187 LDKENREKVSSLLID
+187 LDKENREKVSALLID

-219 MIARGD
+219 MIAIGD
-225 VQLHFKDHQLVGN
+225 VQLHFKDHKLVGN

-251 KKWTSYLSSSH
+251 KKWSSCLSSSH

-276 RLLAFFIAFV
+276 RLLAFFISLV

-338 KDEIA
+338 KEEIT
-343 SISTSQNIQTI
+343 SISTSQNIQTVN
-354 KPYIEFLSLGMT
+354 PYIEFLSLGMT

-440 GSTVTLTFYIPISLY
+440 GTTVTLTFYIPISLY
-455 ESSMEKEGNVLKG
+455 ESSIEKEGNILKG

-495 PHGNTLFMNIAEME
+495 PYGNTLFMNIAEME

-540 VLLKDSSAIPE
+540 VLLKDSGAIPE

-639 YGKTIS
+639 YGKIIS

-654 LSILAIQV
+654 LSILAMQV
-662 LKLEVSDVFQFYLT
+662 LKLEISDVFKFYLT

-690 ISGLLPI
+690 ISGLLSI

>member
-1 MTYDRIRFRKRFQ
+1 
-14 KGGRYMFEI
+14 MFEI

-31 GRQLLEPTDLI
+31 GRRLLEPTDLI

-63 NKIGLISATDP
+63 NKIGLLSATDP

-80 DGKEIDTENKKS
+80 DGKEIDIENKKS
-92 ASAFIAEEVA
+92 VSVFIAEEVA
-102 FVFQGQNLINDLTVF
+102 FVFQGRNLINDLTVF
-117 ENLRLALNFYGLNP
+117 ENLRLALNFYDLSP

-145 EISSLKHAYPEDLSG
+145 QISSLKHAYPEDLSG
-160 GEEQRVTIAR
+160 GEEQRVAIAR
-170 ALVTE
+170 ALVTG

-187 LDKENREKVSSLLID
+187 LDKENREKVSALLID

-219 MIARGD
+219 MIAIGD
-225 VQLHFKDHQLVGN
+225 VQLHFKDHKLVEN

-251 KKWTSYLSSSH
+251 KKWSSCLSSSH

-276 RLLAFFIAFV
+276 RLLAFFIALV

-300 ADKYHQLVNNSLE
+300 ADKYHKLVNNSLE

-338 KDEIA
+338 KEEIT
-343 SISTSQNIQTI
+343 SISTSQNIQTV
-354 KPYIEFLSLGMT
+354 KPYMEFLSLGMT

-378 NFQPTLTIDGQTRSL
+378 NFQPTLTIDGQNRSL

-440 GSTVTLTFYIPISLY
+440 GTTVTLTFYIPISLY
-455 ESSMEKEGNVLKG
+455 ESSIEKEGNILKG

-495 PHGNTLFMNIAEME
+495 PYGNTLFMNIAEME
-509 ELQNEAIQQHPMTKM
+509 ELQNEAIQQHPMTKI

-540 VLLKDSSAIPE
+540 VLLKDSGAIPE

-654 LSILAIQV
+654 LSILAMQV
-662 LKLEVSDVFQFYLT
+662 LKLEISDVFKFYLT

>member
-1 MTYDRIRFRKRFQ
+1 
-14 KGGRYMFEI
+14 MFEI

-31 GRQLLEPTDLI
+31 GRRLLEPTDLI

-63 NKIGLISATDP
+63 NKIGLLSATDP

-80 DGKEIDTENKKS
+80 DGKEIDIENKKS
-92 ASAFIAEEVA
+92 VSVFIAEEVA
-102 FVFQGQNLINDLTVF
+102 FVFQGRNLINDLTVF
-117 ENLRLALNFYGLNP
+117 ENLRLALNFYDLSP

-145 EISSLKHAYPEDLSG
+145 QISSLKHAYPEDLSG
-160 GEEQRVTIAR
+160 GEEQRVAIAR
-170 ALVTE
+170 ALVTG

-187 LDKENREKVSSLLID
+187 LDKENREKVSALLID

-219 MIARGD
+219 MIAIGD
-225 VQLHFKDHQLVGN
+225 VQLHFKDHKLVGN

-251 KKWTSYLSSSH
+251 KKWSSCLSSSH
-262 TKLSVLKHR
+262 TKLSVLKHG

-276 RLLAFFIAFV
+276 RLLAFFISLV

-338 KDEIA
+338 KEEIT
-343 SISTSQNIQTI
+343 SISTSQNIQTVN
-354 KPYIEFLSLGMT
+354 PYIEFLSLGMT

-440 GSTVTLTFYIPISLY
+440 GTTVTLTFYIPISLY
-455 ESSMEKEGNVLKG
+455 ESSIEKEGNILKG

-495 PHGNTLFMNIAEME
+495 PYGNTLFMNIAEME

-540 VLLKDSSAIPE
+540 VLLKDSGAIPE

-639 YGKTIS
+639 YGKIIS

-654 LSILAIQV
+654 LSILAMQV
-662 LKLEVSDVFQFYLT
+662 LKLEISDVFKFYLT

>member
-1 MTYDRIRFRKRFQ
+1 
-14 KGGRYMFEI
+14 MFEI

-31 GRQLLEPTDLI
+31 GRRLLEPTDLI

-63 NKIGLISATDP
+63 NKIGLLSATDP

-80 DGKEIDTENKKS
+80 DGKEIDIENKKS
-92 ASAFIAEEVA
+92 VSVFIAEEVA
-102 FVFQGQNLINDLTVF
+102 FVFQGRNLINDLTVF
-117 ENLRLALNFYGLNP
+117 ENLRLALNFYDLSP

-145 EISSLKHAYPEDLSG
+145 QISSLKHAYPEDLSG
-160 GEEQRVTIAR
+160 GEEQRVAIAR
-170 ALVTE
+170 ALVTG

-187 LDKENREKVSSLLID
+187 LDKENREKVSALLID

-219 MIARGD
+219 MIAIGD
-225 VQLHFKDHQLVGN
+225 VQLHFKDHKLVGN

-251 KKWTSYLSSSH
+251 KKWSSCLSSSH

-276 RLLAFFIAFV
+276 RLLAFFISLV

-338 KDEIA
+338 KEEIT
-343 SISTSQNIQTI
+343 SISTSQNIQTVN
-354 KPYIEFLSLGMT
+354 PYIEFLSLGMT

-440 GSTVTLTFYIPISLY
+440 GTTVTLTFYIPISLY
-455 ESSMEKEGNVLKG
+455 ESSIEKEGNILKG

-495 PHGNTLFMNIAEME
+495 PYGNTLFMNIAEME

-540 VLLKDSSAIPE
+540 VLLKDSGAIPE

-639 YGKTIS
+639 YGTQIS
-645 ILASCLLVI
+645 S
-654 LSILAIQV
+654 
-662 LKLEVSDVFQFYLT
+662 
-676 SVFTLIGLS
+676 
-685 VSVLI
+685 
-690 ISGLLPI
+690 
-697 YTTCRQTVVD
+697 
-707 TIRKNG
+707 

>member
-1 MTYDRIRFRKRFQ
+1 
-14 KGGRYMFEI
+14 MFEI

-31 GRQLLEPTDLI
+31 GRRLLEPTDLI

-63 NKIGLISATDP
+63 NKIGLLSATDP

-80 DGKEIDTENKKS
+80 DGKEIDIENKKS
-92 ASAFIAEEVA
+92 VSVFIAEEVA
-102 FVFQGQNLINDLTVF
+102 FVFQGRNLINDLTVF
-117 ENLRLALNFYGLNP
+117 ENLRLALNFYDLSP

-145 EISSLKHAYPEDLSG
+145 QISSLKHAYPEDLSG
-160 GEEQRVTIAR
+160 GEEQRVAIAR
-170 ALVTE
+170 ALVTG

-187 LDKENREKVSSLLID
+187 LDKENREKVSALLID

-219 MIARGD
+219 MIAIGD
-225 VQLHFKDHQLVGN
+225 VQLHFKDHKLVGN

-251 KKWTSYLSSSH
+251 KKWSSCLSSSH

-276 RLLAFFIAFV
+276 RLLAFFISLV

-338 KDEIA
+338 KEEIT
-343 SISTSQNIQTI
+343 SISTSQNIQTVN
-354 KPYIEFLSLGMT
+354 PYIEFLSLGMT

-427 QFISDEKLPNIVS
+427 QFISDEKLSNIVS
-440 GSTVTLTFYIPISLY
+440 GTTVTLTFYIPISLY
-455 ESSMEKEGNVLKG
+455 ESSIEKEGNILKG

-495 PHGNTLFMNIAEME
+495 PYGNTLFMNIAEME

-540 VLLKDSSAIPE
+540 VLLKDSGAIPE
-551 ELSRIR
+551 KLSRIR

-598 AVLSFV
+598 ALLSFV

-654 LSILAIQV
+654 LSILAMQV
-662 LKLEVSDVFQFYLT
+662 LKLEISDVFKFYLT

>member
-1 MTYDRIRFRKRFQ
+1 
-14 KGGRYMFEI
+14 YMFEI

-31 GRQLLEPTDLI
+31 GRRLLEPTDLI

-63 NKIGLISATDP
+63 NKIGLLSATDP

-80 DGKEIDTENKKS
+80 DGKEIDIENKKS
-92 ASAFIAEEVA
+92 VSVFIAEEVA
-102 FVFQGQNLINDLTVF
+102 FVFQGRNLINDLTVF
-117 ENLRLALNFYGLNP
+117 ENLRLALNFYDLSP

-145 EISSLKHAYPEDLSG
+145 QISSLKHAYPEDLSG
-160 GEEQRVTIAR
+160 GEEQRVAIAR
-170 ALVTE
+170 ALVTG

-187 LDKENREKVSSLLID
+187 LDKENREKVSALLID

-219 MIARGD
+219 MIAIGD
-225 VQLHFKDHQLVGN
+225 VQLHFKDHKLVGN

-251 KKWTSYLSSSH
+251 KKWSSCLSSSH

-276 RLLAFFIAFV
+276 RLLAFFISLV

-338 KDEIA
+338 KEEIT
-343 SISTSQNIQTI
+343 SISTSQNIQTVN
-354 KPYIEFLSLGMT
+354 PYIEFLSLGMT

-440 GSTVTLTFYIPISLY
+440 GTTVTLTFYIPISLY
-455 ESSMEKEGNVLKG
+455 ESSIEKEGNILKG

-495 PHGNTLFMNIAEME
+495 PYGNTLFMNIAEME

-540 VLLKDSSAIPE
+540 VLLKDSGAIPE

-654 LSILAIQV
+654 LSILAMQV
-662 LKLEVSDVFQFYLT
+662 LKLEISDVFKFYLT

>member
-1 MTYDRIRFRKRFQ
+1 
-14 KGGRYMFEI
+14 MFEI

-31 GRQLLEPTDLI
+31 GRRLLEPTDLI

-63 NKIGLISATDP
+63 NKIGLLSATDP

-80 DGKEIDTENKKS
+80 DGKEIDIENKKS
-92 ASAFIAEEVA
+92 VSVFIAEEVA
-102 FVFQGQNLINDLTVF
+102 FVFQGRNLINDLTVF
-117 ENLRLALNFYGLNP
+117 ENLRLALNFYDLSP

-145 EISSLKHAYPEDLSG
+145 QISSLKHAYPEDLSG
-160 GEEQRVTIAR
+160 GEEQRVAIAR
-170 ALVTE
+170 ALVTG

-187 LDKENREKVSSLLID
+187 LDKENREKVSALLID

-219 MIARGD
+219 MIAIGD
-225 VQLHFKDHQLVGN
+225 VQLHFKDHKLVGN

-251 KKWTSYLSSSH
+251 KKWSSCLSSSH

-276 RLLAFFIAFV
+276 RLLAFFISLV

-338 KDEIA
+338 KEEIT
-343 SISTSQNIQTI
+343 SISTSQNIQTVN
-354 KPYIEFLSLGMT
+354 PHIEFLSLGMT

-440 GSTVTLTFYIPISLY
+440 GTTVTLTFYIPISLY
-455 ESSMEKEGNVLKG
+455 ESSIEKEGNILKG

-495 PHGNTLFMNIAEME
+495 PYGNTLFMNIAEME

-540 VLLKDSSAIPE
+540 VLLKDSGAIPE

-654 LSILAIQV
+654 LSILAMQV
-662 LKLEVSDVFQFYLT
+662 LKLEISDVFKFYLT